1 MKKRAPRDITS
12 INTPKIRIDLDP
24 VQHQDKDR
32 NIYVTLKDPLVL
44 SKKRILIPPD
54 LFYLLQF
61 FDGRHSCS
69 DLQQIYLTQ
78 FGQHL
83 EKPRLIQMIKMLDH
97 SLLLDNDRSAAKIN
111 RVKRRFAA
119 QKIRNPACVGTSYPE
134 DSDELEEMLKN
145 YFARAKVNASIQKA
159 LERKTLKA
167 MIAPH
172 IDPRLGG
179 HVYASA
185 YDALHYADPAD
196 LYVIL
201 GVSHQPTR
209 HLFALTTKDFQTPF
223 GRVETD
229 KKFVKNLLARL
240 NLNYL
245 KDELAHRN
253 EHSIEFQTL
262 FLKRQLDTPFK
273 IVPILASF
281 SHSRSKDEELQ
292 LENFISSLKAAV
304 GEYTGKV
311 CFIASVDFAHVGPLY
326 GDAQKPDPYFLSRV
340 ERFDRNVLD
349 SLGKGEVA
357 ALERVFT
364 RSSNMYHIC
373 GYPVL
378 RTLISVMPPA
388 ESHLLAYDNAI
399 MDENRSTVIFASMVF
414 I

>member
-1 MKKRAPRDITS
+1 VKKRAPRDITS

-69 DLQQIYLTQ
+69 DLQQIYL
-78 FGQHL
+78 
-83 EKPRLIQMIKMLDH
+83 
-97 SLLLDNDRSAAKIN
+97 
-111 RVKRRFAA
+111 
-119 QKIRNPACVGTSYPE
+119 IRNPACVGTSYPE

-209 HLFALTTKDFQTPF
+209 HLFALTTKDFKTPF

-326 GDAQKPDPYFLSRV
+326 GDALKPDPYFLSRV

-399 MDENRSTVIFASMVF
+399 MDENRSTVTFASMVF